1 MYFRFITLFLLF
13 VSANN
18 LYSQCISCTS
28 IDSIN
33 SGLVWCHNFTG
44 NVIDAT
50 GHGYNGSYNGTT
62 YVNDRFGNINSAVA
76 FNGSSNCYIEIGQ
89 NLSDMTSFSISFWV
103 KQNGTTIAGGLIW
116 EGDNTCGKDN
126 YVDMGN
132 QQITSSK
139 QNSTLASAT
148 VNLSVPSTGWVHFV
162 WTASPTQSK
171 IYKNG
176 VLVNTINL
184 SASWVGNHHTPTY
197 GCWNDGNGGVC
208 GFPKSYFY
216 VGLLDD
222 VRLYNRVLSPAEAFS
237 LYNLNSQTV
246 NINAGP
252 NKSICLGD
260 TVQISPSASTGAT
273 FLWSPNISINNI
285 NIISPKVYPVSNQTY
300 IVKATLGNCISYDTI
315 DVLVTNIISNA
326 GSDKYLCKGNSVLLD
341 GFETLGATYLWS
353 PNTNISNINIAKPTV
368 FPLVDQTYFLKTSL
382 NGCSK
387 TDSVTV
393 FVSRSFSFAGEDK
406 SICFGDSIQLNGRYL
421 GSSFAWIN
429 SSAIKDTSIINPW
442 VKPISNEEFVLT
454 VVSDFGCI
462 LYDTVKI
469 TVINNIQC
477 DAGNDIL
484 KCLKDTVVLNGKSN
498 STIAYWSPNNFIED
512 STKLTT
518 KTWTPT
524 AISYVLN
531 CSIGAS
537 CYAFDTV
544 KIILKKEPKIILDS
558 VITICENA
566 DFQLNLNFTNAN
578 WFLWFPSVGVSNI
591 SVSNPV
597 FKLNKPTKYIVSI
610 KDSIENCQ
618 VNAQVLINTSKPIA
632 NFVASPLFGKV
643 PFNVNTINKSIGAKK
658 SIWTFEG
665 TKTDTNY
672 SNITYLYSDT
682 GRTNIVL
689 IVFDSIGCSDTV
701 SKEILSYDGGNLFIP
716 NVFTPNNDEFNNLFE
731 PVYNKFFFVKLN
743 MQIYNRW
750 GQQLYEANLPN
761 GKWWD
766 GNFNNDFCPDGV
778 YFYLL
783 NTTNII
789 GEQKQYHG
797 TVTLLR

>member
-387 TDSVTV
+387 TDSVIV
-393 FVSRSFSFAGEDK
+393 SVSRSFSYAGEDK

-578 WFLWFPSVGVSNI
+578 WF
-591 SVSNPV
+591 
-597 FKLNKPTKYIVSI
+597 
-610 KDSIENCQ
+610 
-618 VNAQVLINTSKPIA
+618 
-632 NFVASPLFGKV
+632 
-643 PFNVNTINKSIGAKK
+643 
-658 SIWTFEG
+658 
-665 TKTDTNY
+665 
-672 SNITYLYSDT
+672 
-682 GRTNIVL
+682 
-689 IVFDSIGCSDTV
+689 
-701 SKEILSYDGGNLFIP
+701 
-716 NVFTPNNDEFNNLFE
+716 
-731 PVYNKFFFVKLN
+731 
-743 MQIYNRW
+743 
-750 GQQLYEANLPN
+750 
-761 GKWWD
+761 
-766 GNFNNDFCPDGV
+766 
-778 YFYLL
+778 
-783 NTTNII
+783 
-789 GEQKQYHG
+789 
-797 TVTLLR
+797 